1 VVRVRGPAVFDYLTP
16 DPRQLTSDFRRVIL
30 ERESYCQL
38 HLPRIADT
46 LPQEA
51 VEIKQARRGQ
61 RILISAGRQR
71 IDSVIRVKGIEHLH
85 RGNQSEAFPESEG
98 SRETPIER
106 NIVVVFPQRVS
117 IGTRR
122 RNKSARV
129 CWLGGSR
136 LNTWSKL
143 KAPGQL

>member
-1 VVRVRGPAVFDYLTP
+1 MVRGRGPAVIDYLTT
-16 DPRQLTSDFRRVIL
+16 DPRQVTSDFRGVIL

-38 HLPRIADT
+38 YLPRIADT
-46 LPQEA
+46 LPQKP

-71 IDSVIRVKGIEHLH
+71 VDSVIRVKGIEHLH
-85 RGNQSEAFPESEG
+85 RGSQAEAFPESER
-98 SRETPIER
+98 SREAPIER
-106 NIVVVFPQRVS
+106 YIVVVFTQRIS
-117 IGTRR
+117 IGARR
-122 RNKSARV
+122 RSKSARV
-129 CWLGGSR
+129 CRLGGSR